1 MSDVDQM
8 FVVTGG
14 PGSGKTTLV
23 TALAACGFSTM
34 PEAGRAIIQ
43 QQIAIGGTALP
54 WSNRLAFAELML
66 EMDIRSYRGAEE
78 LRGPVIF
85 DRGIPDVLGY
95 LRVSGVPVPARIE
108 EAARKFRY
116 HRRVFLAPPWP
127 AIFGQDEERKQSIA
141 EAEATC
147 DAMVDVYSS
156 LGYELLVLPL
166 IPVDERIEFVRN
178 IIG

>member
-95 LRVSGVPVPARIE
+95 LRVSGVPVPAHIE

-147 DAMVDVYSS
+147 DAMVEVYSS